1 MPRSNIRA
9 KTIDTIDDNGSV
21 IISIA
26 QGEQFTF
33 NVTCDWISDY
43 SLYDPSAA
51 IVEADNVEG
60 DLDDVPFL
68 PRTGGLVTNL
78 VCQRTASSFTVRI
91 PTFFSQNW
99 AVQPTPDDPTYGF
112 FAFQIEENVL
122 ATPPIYVPLRGLI
135 EVRYNPVQELP

>member
-26 QGEQFTF
+26 QGEQLTF
-33 NVTCDWISDY
+33 NVTCDWVADY

-51 IVEADNVEG
+51 IVEADNVAG
-60 DLDDVPFL
+60 DLDDVPL
-68 PRTGGLVTNL
+68 QPRAGGSVHSL
-78 VCQRTASSFTVRI
+78 VCTQTATHFTIRI
-91 PTFFSQNW
+91 PTFFSQVW
-99 AVQPTPDDPTYGF
+99 DVQPTPDDPTYGF
-112 FAFQIEENVL
+112 FAFQIEQNVL